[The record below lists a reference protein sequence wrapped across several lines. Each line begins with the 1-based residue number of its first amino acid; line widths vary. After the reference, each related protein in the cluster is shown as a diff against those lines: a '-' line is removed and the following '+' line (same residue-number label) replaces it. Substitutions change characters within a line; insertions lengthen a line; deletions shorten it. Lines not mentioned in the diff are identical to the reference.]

1 MPRERSIEA
10 RDLAVFEYLSS
21 QVLEKFGEE
30 AGVLT
35 MTL

>member
-21 QVLEKFGEE
+21 QVLVPFGEE
-30 AGVLT
+30 AGVLMKT
-35 MTL
+35 S